1 MIDRSMGWIS
11 AGTADIIYMSMGG
24 LTQVNIY
31 DRYVYGVDC
40 RRYSRYDRQVYGW
53 IDTGTADMID
63 RSMDGLTQV
72 NIQDIHFYEWIGGGK
87 SNIIDKAMD
96 GLKKDKHI

>member
-1 MIDRSMGWIS
+1 
-11 AGTADIIYMSMGG
+11 
-24 LTQVNIY
+24 
-31 DRYVYGVDC
+31 
-40 RRYSRYDRQVYGW
+40 
-53 IDTGTADMID
+53 MID

-72 NIQDIHFYEWIGGGK
+72 SIQDIHFYEWIGGGK

>member
-1 MIDRSMGWIS
+1 MIDRSMGGLTQVNIYGMIDRSMGWIS

-40 RRYSRYDRQVYGW
+40 RRYSRYDR
-53 IDTGTADMID
+53 
-63 RSMDGLTQV
+63 
-72 NIQDIHFYEWIGGGK
+72 
-87 SNIIDKAMD
+87 
-96 GLKKDKHI
+96 